1 MKLLTPETGYQETI
15 DLATNLQGEYSQS
28 VIFHCFWN
36 GILNEKHLYSI
47 LSCYYFNV
55 YKNKHKIVLW
65 LEDNIPN
72 EYNDEI
78 SKYAEIRSFSEN
90 DEKTTQV
97 FLKTTNIISKT
108 LHTILIS

>member
-1 MKLLTPETGYQETI
+1 MKLLTPDTQFQETI

-28 VIFHCFWN
+28 VIFHCYWN
-36 GILNEKHLYSI
+36 GNLNEKHLYSI

-55 YKNKHKIVLW
+55 YKNKHTIVLW

-78 SKYAEIRSFSEN
+78 SKYAEIRSFSDN
-90 DEKTTQV
+90 DE
-97 FLKTTNIISKT
+97 KTTNIISKT